1 MRTLSF
7 LVCGLLLGMPS
18 WGQGKWKELPNGV
31 EISLPT
37 NEPNQTK
44 TVRMQVL
51 NDDIIQV
58 IAVPEDRIPDKQ
70 SLIRVAPLES
80 HAIWSAMPE
89 GDSLIVAT
97 QNVRA
102 AVSLKTGEVAFYDQK
117 NGELLLKESNQGKKF
132 TPMEIDGEQAYSTYQ
147 KFDSPEDEA
156 FYGLGQ
162 HQSDEYN
169 YKGKNEELFQYNTK
183 ISVPFVVSSKNYGVL
198 FDNYSFSRFGDER
211 PYQNLDVFK
220 LYDKDGKEGGLTARY
235 YKDGGNELFAERTE
249 SRIDYETLFTHH
261 WIPESF
267 NPENE
272 TFDQFPEGYRF
283 RNSSATWEGEI
294 EATESGIH
302 HFKLYYG
309 AYTKVYLDNKLVV
322 EERWRPAWNP
332 NSVKFTADLE
342 AGKKVPLRIEWK
354 DGGGSYIGLK
364 VLTPRPEEEVQKLSM
379 WSEMGNEIDYYFVR
393 GDNMDDVIS
402 GYRYITGKAPI
413 MPEWV
418 MGFWQSRERYV
429 TQDELV
435 GALAELR
442 KRKMGVDNIV
452 QDWSYWEV
460 DKWGSHEFDK
470 ERFPD
475 PKGMV
480 DAVHD
485 MNAKIMISVW
495 PKFYPMVDNYKDL
508 DANGWIYRRAI
519 DDGILDFIGDGY
531 PATFYDAYAAGAR
544 KMFWDQMDKNLYS
557 LGIDAWWMDASEPNV
572 KDCAPHSYQKLLIGP
587 TALGSSTR
595 FYNTYS
601 LVNAKAIYQGQRS
614 KNPNDRVF
622 LLTRSGFAGLQ
633 RYSTATW
640 SGDIGTRWE
649 EMKAQISAGL
659 NFAVSGIPYWTM
671 DIGGFC
677 VESRYMMA
685 QREFDEKGIENDDLK
700 EWRELNARWYQFGTF
715 TPLYRAHGQ
724 YPRREIYNIA
734 PDDHPAY
741 KTIMYYNRLRYD
753 MMPYIYSLAGKT
765 YFDDYTIMRPLVM
778 DYNNDVNVRNN
789 STQYMFGPS
798 LMVAPVYEYQATARD
813 VYFPAGT
820 NWYDFYT
827 GKIYTGGKS
836 EKIDAPYERM
846 PMFVPEGGIL
856 LYGPEIYY
864 VGEKKPTEID
874 VYVYAGKDGS
884 FYLYEDE
891 GTNYNYEKGAF
902 SKIDFNYNEADKTLT
917 IGGRV
922 GSYPGMV
929 EDRTFNIIY
938 VQPND
943 LSGWDARKA
952 QPNQSVKYNGKEVV
966 VKL

>member
-7 LVCGLLLGMPS
+7 LVCGLLLSLPS

-44 TVRMQVL
+44 TVRLQVL

-58 IAVPEDRIPDKQ
+58 IAAPEERLPDKQ

-80 HAIWSAMPE
+80 HAIWSALPE

-102 AVSLKTGEVAFYDQK
+102 AVSLQTGEVAFYDTC
-117 NGELLLKESNQGKKF
+117 GTLLLKESKQGKKF

-220 LYDKDGKEGGLTARY
+220 LYDKNGKEGGLTASY
-235 YKDGGNELFAERTE
+235 YKEGGAELFAERTE
-249 SRIDYETLFTHH
+249 TRIDYETLFTHH
-261 WIPESF
+261 WIPESYK
-267 NPENE
+267 PENE
-272 TFDQFPEGYRF
+272 TFDQFPEGFRF
-283 RNSSATWEGEI
+283 RNSLAIWEGEI
-294 EATESGIH
+294 EPSESGIF

-309 AYTKVYLDNKLVV
+309 AYTKVYLNNELVV
-322 EERWRPAWNP
+322 EERWRPSWNP

-354 DGGGSYIGLK
+354 EGGESYIGLK
-364 VLTPRPEEEVQKLSM
+364 VLTPRPAEEVEKLSM

-413 MPEWV
+413 MPEWA

-429 TQDELV
+429 TQDDLLSN
-435 GALAELR
+435 LAELR

-460 DKWGSHEFDK
+460 DAWGSHEFDK

-480 DAVHD
+480 DSVHA

-495 PKFYPMVDNYKDL
+495 PKFYPMVDNYKAL

-519 DDGILDFIGDGY
+519 EDGILDFIGDGY

-544 KMFWDQMDKNLYS
+544 KMFWEQMDKNLYN

-572 KDCAPHSYQKLLIGP
+572 KDCTPHSYQKLLIGP

-595 FYNTYS
+595 YYNTYS
-601 LVNAKAIYQGQRS
+601 LVNAKAVYQGQRS

-633 RYSTATW
+633 RYSTAVW

-649 EMKAQISAGL
+649 ELKAQISAGL

-677 VESRYMMA
+677 VEFRYMLA

-798 LMVAPVYEYQATARD
+798 LMVAPVYEYQATSRE

-827 GKIYTGGKS
+827 GKVYNGGKT
-836 EKIDAPYERM
+836 EQIAAPYERM

-864 VGEKKPTEID
+864 VGEKEPTEID

-902 SKIDFNYNEADKTLT
+902 SKIDFAYNESNKTLT

-922 GSYPGMV
+922 GSYPGMI

-938 VQPND
+938 VQPSD
-943 LSGWDARKA
+943 LSGWDARKSA
-952 QPNQSVKYNGKEVV
+952 PNQVVKYNGKEVV